1 MAWVYLVIAGLLE
14 IAWAIGM
21 KQSQGWTRLWPSV
34 FTLVTMVIS
43 FWLLSVAMNRLPAGT
58 AYAVWTGIGAAGTA
72 ILGIVYLKEPA
83 GAARIACIVL
93 IVAGV
98 IGLKLAAGPE
108 KPNDDPGAA
117 ATASAAAG
125 SGSPDGEMADARR

>member
-21 KQSQGWTRLWPSV
+21 KQSQGWTKLWPSV
-34 FTLVTMVIS
+34 WTLVTMVIS

-72 ILGIVYLKEPA
+72 ILGIIIFKEPA
-83 GAARIACIVL
+83 TVARIICVLL
-93 IVAGV
+93 IVSGV
-98 IGLKLAAGPE
+98 IGLKLATKAEEPA
-108 KPNDDPGAA
+108 KGATQA
-117 ATASAAAG
+117 AQQPDAA
-125 SGSPDGEMADARR
+125 

>member
-1 MAWVYLVIAGLLE
+1 MAWLYLVIAGILE

-34 FTLVTMVIS
+34 WTLVTMVLS
-43 FWLLSVAMNRLPAGT
+43 FWLLSKAMNLLPAGT

-72 ILGIVYLKEPA
+72 LLGILILKEPA
-83 GAARIACIVL
+83 SAARIACILL

-98 IGLKLAAGPE
+98 IGLKVFTKSEAAPAS
-108 KPNDDPGAA
+108 GAGGDA
-117 ATASAAAG
+117 PTVAVRHTAEGDLDS
-125 SGSPDGEMADARR
+125 SLR

>member
-83 GAARIACIVL
+83 SAARIACIVL

-108 KPNDDPGAA
+108 KPKEA
-117 ATASAAAG
+117 
-125 SGSPDGEMADARR
+125 ADAALVPSPGRGEG

>member
-1 MAWVYLVIAGLLE
+1 MAWLYLVIAGVLE

-34 FTLVTMVIS
+34 WTLVTMILS
-43 FWLLSVAMNRLPAGT
+43 FWLLSKAMNLLPAGT

-72 ILGIVYLKEPA
+72 LLGILILKEPA
-83 GAARIACIVL
+83 GAARIACILL

-98 IGLKLAAGPE
+98 VGLKVFSKPEPSRAPSAADGAPAVAVRAAGAGE
-108 KPNDDPGAA
+108 SD
-117 ATASAAAG
+117 SAL
-125 SGSPDGEMADARR
+125 R

>member
-43 FWLLSVAMNRLPAGT
+43 FWLLSIAMNRLPAGT

-72 ILGIVYLKEPA
+72 VLGIVYLREPA
-83 GAARIACIVL
+83 GAARIACIAL

-98 IGLKLAAGPE
+98 IGLKLFAGPE
-108 KPNDDPGAA
+108 KPADELLPPRP
-117 ATASAAAG
+117 AAAG
-125 SGSPDGEMADARR
+125 ATAGARGDALDPSR